1 MAIAKEINGIAFAIF
16 IAMNSFSQN
25 KSVEGLGKGSPVSWN
40 YSAKKVSD
48 KVYEVHLKANM
59 NNGWHIYSRKQP
71 KEGIGLPTTVKFT
84 ANPLVIM
91 KSKLEEKGKLEK
103 VKNDELGMENHQYE
117 NEVDFVQLVTVK
129 ANVKTNIT
137 GSIEF
142 MACTEERC
150 LPPETVSFSL
160 PLQ

>member
-1 MAIAKEINGIAFAIF
+1 MITVKKSSGLLLLLFFAGKTY
-16 IAMNSFSQN
+16 SQQ
-25 KSVEGLGKGSPVSWN
+25 PVRWN
-40 YSAKKVSD
+40 YFTKKISD
-48 KVYEVHLKANM
+48 KVYEVHLKASI
-59 NNGWHIYSRKQP
+59 NNGWHIYAQQQP

-84 ANPLVIM
+84 SNPLLSF
-91 KSKLEEKGKLEK
+91 KGNPQEKGKLEK
-103 VKNDELGMENHQYE
+103 VKNEEVGMENHQYE
-117 NEVDFVQLVTVK
+117 NEVDFVQLVSVK

-160 PLQ
+160 QLQ